1 MLNWN
6 LIPRLLHNAAFDAFV
21 TIIVDCC
28 AKTRWVGLN
37 CLLEE
42 EGRWEMEGLEG
53 LIDRLME
60 GRKNNG
66 KKVQLIEPEIRQLC
80 ITAKQV
86 FLSQPNL
93 LQFGS
98 SN

>member
-1 MLNWN
+1 
-6 LIPRLLHNAAFDAFV
+6 
-21 TIIVDCC
+21 
-28 AKTRWVGLN
+28 
-37 CLLEE
+37 
-42 EGRWEMEGLEG
+42 MEGLEG

-66 KKVQLIEPEIRQLC
+66 KKIQLIEPEIQQLC

-93 LQFGS
+93 LQLQAPINICGID
-98 SN
+98 SNQLI

>member
-1 MLNWN
+1 MGTLIFREGRLVIILHIIFFNRKMLNWN

-42 EGRWEMEGLEG
+42 EGR
-53 LIDRLME
+53 
-60 GRKNNG
+60 
-66 KKVQLIEPEIRQLC
+66 
-80 ITAKQV
+80 
-86 FLSQPNL
+86 
-93 LQFGS
+93 
-98 SN
+98 

>member
-1 MLNWN
+1 
-6 LIPRLLHNAAFDAFV
+6 
-21 TIIVDCC
+21 
-28 AKTRWVGLN
+28 
-37 CLLEE
+37 
-42 EGRWEMEGLEG
+42 MEGLEG

-60 GRKNNG
+60 GRKNKG
-66 KKVQLIEPEIRQLC
+66 KKIQLIEPEIRQLC

-93 LQFGS
+93 LQLEAPINICGIH